1 MQKVNNKI
9 LLVNVREGVYLLK
22 QEEIVYLQ
30 ASSNYTRLHLCN
42 NRMIFSAQTIK
53 KYENCL
59 PENDFIRVHSSFIV
73 NKSHITQI
81 SKAKKVHLS
90 NNLEITVAKRR
101 WKYLMQ
107 KLHCYYNTVGAT
119 VGASQ

>member
-9 LLVNVREGVYLLK
+9 LMVNVREGVYLLK
-22 QEEIVYLQ
+22 PEEIVCLE

-42 NRMIFSAQTIK
+42 NKMIFSAQTIK

-59 PENDFIRVHSSFIV
+59 PETDFIRIHSSFIV

-81 SKAKKVHLS
+81 SRAKKVCLS

-107 KLHCYYNTVGAT
+107 KINGYCNANSLAMAVG
-119 VGASQ
+119 

>member
-9 LLVNVREGVYLLK
+9 LLVTVREGVYLLK

-30 ASSNYTRLHLCN
+30 ASSNYTRVHLCN
-42 NRMIFSAQTIK
+42 NKMIFAAQTIK
-53 KYENCL
+53 KFENSL
-59 PENDFIRVHSSFIV
+59 PENDFIRIHSSFLV

-81 SKAKKVHLS
+81 SKSKKVCLS
-90 NNLEITVAKRR
+90 NNLQITVAKRR

-107 KLHCYYNTVGAT
+107 KINPCYHAVSSTTVAD
-119 VGASQ
+119 